1 MSRLTSKR
9 HPDLLVSI
17 PSPVS
22 VPPSVPLIPTSRA
35 ISTKTTRAY
44 RSGPRRA
51 TPSSIVTH
59 SAGSIPKASREGATG
74 IVEMLFCTSLVA
86 LVGAADQQPA
96 NSPRKL
102 QIVNTKRQSTI
113 CELIFPT
120 SVLAVKL
127 NRKRLIVVL
136 ETEIYI
142 YDISTMKLLHTI
154 ETGPNPNAVCAL
166 SSSSDH
172 SYLAYPSPSPSTT
185 PLSTSSVPPAPPA
198 PTTGDVLLFDTLNL
212 SALNVIQAHKSPISC
227 LALNSTGTMLATA
240 SDKGTVVRVF
250 SVPDAKKLWQFRRG
264 SASARIFS
272 INFNL
277 MSTLLA
283 VSSDT
288 STIHIYK
295 LASRKGQ
302 LGEAAI
308 PSSGFSEPRSPTPS
322 ETPSSPPLNASHLP
336 SSSSATSSLKR
347 RSYYIGKSFVGGV
360 GGYLPKGVT
369 EMWDPQRDFAFI
381 KLRGNP
387 GGRTVVAMS
396 GTVPQVMVISAEG
409 LFQAYNIDLENGGEC
424 SLMKEF
430 SLLGTDDSNGLGAL
444 NGD

>member
-1 MSRLTSKR
+1 MSRLTKR
-9 HPDLLVSI
+9 HPDLLCCNFNQDFSCIAVGHKKGYTILNCDPFGKVHS
-17 PSPVS
+17 
-22 VPPSVPLIPTSRA
+22 
-35 ISTKTTRAY
+35 KTDQ
-44 RSGPRRA
+44 
-51 TPSSIVTH
+51 
-59 SAGSIPKASREGATG
+59 GATG

-86 LVGAADQQPA
+86 LVGAADTQPS

-120 SVLAVKL
+120 SVLAVKM

-136 ETEIYI
+136 ESEIYI

-166 SSSSDH
+166 SSSSEH
-172 SYLAYPSPSPSTT
+172 SYLAYPSPAPSASST
-185 PLSTSSVPPAPPA
+185 PLSSSAVPAPPPA
-198 PTTGDVLLFDTLNL
+198 PTTGDVLLFDTISL
-212 SALNVIQAHKSPISC
+212 SALNVIQAHKTPIAA

-264 SASARIFS
+264 TQSARIFS

-283 VSSDT
+283 VSSDS
-288 STIHIYK
+288 STIHIYR
-295 LASRKGQ
+295 LANSPKSKG
-302 LGEAAI
+302 G
-308 PSSGFSEPRSPTPS
+308 PSSDTIDGIPEGSSSLVEGARSPTPS
-322 ETPSSPPLNASHLP
+322 EAPSSNSPPLSAAKLAESQ
-336 SSSSATSSLKR
+336 SATSSLRR
-347 RSYYIGKSFVGGV
+347 RSYHIGKSFVGGV
-360 GGYLPKGVT
+360 GGYLPRSVS
-369 EMWDPQRDFAFI
+369 EMWEPQRDFAFI
-381 KLRGNP
+381 KLRGNH

-430 SLLGTDDSNGLGAL
+430 SLLGSDDSGGAGSL
-444 NGD
+444 NGV

>member
-1 MSRLTSKR
+1 MSRNKR
-9 HPDLLVSI
+9 HPDLLCCNFNQDFSCIAVGHKKGYTI
-17 PSPVS
+17 LNCDPFGKV
-22 VPPSVPLIPTSRA
+22 
-35 ISTKTTRAY
+35 
-44 RSGPRRA
+44 
-51 TPSSIVTH
+51 H
-59 SAGSIPKASREGATG
+59 SKNDQGATG

-86 LVGAADQQPA
+86 LVGAADSSPS

-120 SVLAVKL
+120 SVLAVKM

-136 ETEIYI
+136 ESEIYI

-166 SSSSDH
+166 SSSSDR
-172 SYLAYPSPSPSTT
+172 SYLAYPSPAPSASSS
-185 PLSTSSVPPAPPA
+185 PLSSSAVPAPPPA
-198 PTTGDVLLFDTLNL
+198 PTSGDVLLFDTITLT
-212 SALNVIQAHKSPISC
+212 ALNVIQAHKSPISA
-227 LALNSTGTMLATA
+227 LSLNSTGTMLATA

-250 SVPDAKKLWQFRRG
+250 SVPDAKQLWQFRRG

-277 MSTLLA
+277 VSTLLA

-288 STIHIYK
+288 STIHIYR
-295 LASRKGQ
+295 LASRKPGAKGA
-302 LGEAAI
+302 LPAGAGGTPEWEEGNSLDDA
-308 PSSGFSEPRSPTPS
+308 RSPTPS
-322 ETPSSPPLNASHLP
+322 EAPSSSSPPLQAGKLDHSGGAG
-336 SSSSATSSLKR
+336 SATGGTGGSATSSLRR
-347 RSYYIGKSFVGGV
+347 RSYHIGKSFVGGV
-360 GGYLPKGVT
+360 GGYLPRSVS
-369 EMWDPQRDFAFI
+369 EMWEPQRDFAFI
-381 KLRGNP
+381 KLRGGS

-396 GTVPQVMVISAEG
+396 GTVPQVMVISSDG

-430 SLLGTDDSNGLGAL
+430 S
-444 NGD
+444 

>member
-1 MSRLTSKR
+1 MSRIGKR
-9 HPDLLVSI
+9 HPDLLCCNFNQDFSCIAVGHKKGYTI
-17 PSPVS
+17 LNCDPFGKV
-22 VPPSVPLIPTSRA
+22 
-35 ISTKTTRAY
+35 
-44 RSGPRRA
+44 
-51 TPSSIVTH
+51 H
-59 SAGSIPKASREGATG
+59 SKNDQGATG

-86 LVGAADQQPA
+86 LVGAADTQPS

-120 SVLAVKL
+120 SVLAVKM

-136 ETEIYI
+136 ENEIYI

-166 SSSSDH
+166 SSSSEH
-172 SYLAYPSPSPSTT
+172 SYLAYPSPAPSASAA
-185 PLSTSSVPPAPPA
+185 PLSNSAVPAPPPA
-198 PTTGDVLLFDTLNL
+198 PTTGDVLLFDTISL
-212 SALNVIQAHKSPISC
+212 SALNVIQAHKTPIAA

-264 SASARIFS
+264 SQNARIFS

-277 MSTLLA
+277 ASSLLA
-283 VSSDT
+283 VSSDS

-295 LASRKGQ
+295 LASGKTAPSGSI
-302 LGEAAI
+302 GGGAGTGAGAGAGAAGSEADDLNGA
-308 PSSGFSEPRSPTPS
+308 RSPTPS
-322 ETPSSPPLNASHLP
+322 DAPSNSPPLAAAKLAESH
-336 SSSSATSSLKR
+336 SATSSLRR
-347 RSYYIGKSFVGGV
+347 RSYHIGKSFVGGV
-360 GGYLPKGVT
+360 GGYLPRSVS
-369 EMWDPQRDFAFI
+369 EMWEPQRDFAFI
-381 KLRGNP
+381 KLRGNQ
-387 GGRTVVAMS
+387 GARTVVAMS
-396 GTVPQVMVISAEG
+396 GTVPQVMVISADG

-430 SLLGTDDSNGLGAL
+430 A
-444 NGD
+444 

>member
-1 MSRLTSKR
+1 MSRIGKR
-9 HPDLLVSI
+9 HPDLLCCNFNQDFSCIAVGHKKGYTI
-17 PSPVS
+17 LNCDPFGKV
-22 VPPSVPLIPTSRA
+22 
-35 ISTKTTRAY
+35 
-44 RSGPRRA
+44 
-51 TPSSIVTH
+51 H
-59 SAGSIPKASREGATG
+59 SKNDQGATG

-86 LVGAADQQPA
+86 LVGAADTQPS

-120 SVLAVKL
+120 SVLAVKM

-136 ETEIYI
+136 ENEIYI

-166 SSSSDH
+166 SSSSEH
-172 SYLAYPSPSPSTT
+172 SYLAYPSPAPSASTA
-185 PLSTSSVPPAPPA
+185 PLSNSAVPAPPPA
-198 PTTGDVLLFDTLNL
+198 PTTGDVLLFDTISL
-212 SALNVIQAHKSPISC
+212 SALNVIQAHKTPIAF

-264 SASARIFS
+264 SQNARIFS

-277 MSTLLA
+277 ASSLLA
-283 VSSDT
+283 VSSDS

-295 LASRKGQ
+295 LANGKNAP
-302 LGEAAI
+302 LGSIGRSGASAGTGGSEADDLNGA
-308 PSSGFSEPRSPTPS
+308 RSPTPS
-322 ETPSSPPLNASHLP
+322 DAPSNSPPLAAARLSESH
-336 SSSSATSSLKR
+336 SATSSLRR
-347 RSYYIGKSFVGGV
+347 RSYHIGKSFVGGV
-360 GGYLPKGVT
+360 GGYLPRSVS
-369 EMWDPQRDFAFI
+369 EMWEPQRDFAFI
-381 KLRGNP
+381 KLRGNQ
-387 GGRTVVAMS
+387 GARTVVAMS
-396 GTVPQVMVISAEG
+396 GTVPQVMVISADG

-430 SLLGTDDSNGLGAL
+430 A
-444 NGD
+444 

>member
-1 MSRLTSKR
+1 MSRLAKR
-9 HPDLLVSI
+9 HPDLLSCNFNQDY
-17 PSPVS
+17 SPRQQHVYF
-22 VPPSVPLIPTSRA
+22 LA
-35 ISTKTTRAY
+35 A
-44 RSGPRRA
+44 A
-51 TPSSIVTH
+51 TDADSCIDDQ
-59 SAGSIPKASREGATG
+59 GATG

-86 LVGAADQQPA
+86 LVGAAENQPS

-120 SVLAVKL
+120 SVLAVKM

-136 ETEIYI
+136 ENEIYI

-166 SSSSDH
+166 SSSSER
-172 SYLAYPSPSPSTT
+172 SYLAYPSPAPSASST
-185 PLSTSSVPPAPPA
+185 PLSSSAIPAPPPA
-198 PTTGDVLLFDTLNL
+198 PTTGDVLLFDTISLT
-212 SALNVIQAHKSPISC
+212 ALNVIQAHKTPIAS

-264 SASARIFS
+264 SSSARIFS

-288 STIHIYK
+288 STIHIYR
-295 LASRKGQ
+295 LANSRKG
-302 LGEAAI
+302 GGGAAAGGGGKDGKDVDDAGAEEA
-308 PSSGFSEPRSPTPS
+308 RSPTPS
-322 ETPSSPPLNASHLP
+322 ETPSASSPPLAAGKLDSH
-336 SSSSATSSLKR
+336 SSAASSLRR
-347 RSYYIGKSFVGGV
+347 RSYHLGKSFVGGV
-360 GGYLPKGVT
+360 GGYLPKSVS
-369 EMWDPQRDFAFI
+369 EMWEPQRDFAFI
-381 KLRGNP
+381 KLRGNH
-387 GGRTVVAMS
+387 GRTVVAMS
-396 GTVPQVMVISAEG
+396 ATVPQVMVISSEG

-430 SLLGTDDSNGLGAL
+430 ALLGSEDFGNGSSGI
-444 NGD
+444 

>member
-1 MSRLTSKR
+1 MSRLAKR
-9 HPDLLVSI
+9 HPDLLSCNFNQDYSCIAVGHRKGYTI
-17 PSPVS
+17 LNCDPFGKVH
-22 VPPSVPLIPTSRA
+22 A
-35 ISTKTTRAY
+35 NNDQ
-44 RSGPRRA
+44 
-51 TPSSIVTH
+51 
-59 SAGSIPKASREGATG
+59 GATG

-86 LVGAADQQPA
+86 LVGAAENQPS

-120 SVLAVKL
+120 SVLAVKM

-136 ETEIYI
+136 ENEIYI

-166 SSSSDH
+166 SSSSER
-172 SYLAYPSPSPSTT
+172 SYLAYPSPAPSASST
-185 PLSTSSVPPAPPA
+185 PLSSSAIPAPPPA
-198 PTTGDVLLFDTLNL
+198 PTTGDVLLFDTISLT
-212 SALNVIQAHKSPISC
+212 ALNVIQAHKTPIAS

-264 SASARIFS
+264 SSSARIFS

-288 STIHIYK
+288 STIHIYR
-295 LASRKGQ
+295 LANSRKG
-302 LGEAAI
+302 GAGAGSGGGKDGKDVDDVAAEEA
-308 PSSGFSEPRSPTPS
+308 RSPTPS
-322 ETPSSPPLNASHLP
+322 ETPSASSPPLAAGKLDSH
-336 SSSSATSSLKR
+336 SSAASSLRR
-347 RSYYIGKSFVGGV
+347 RSYHLGKSFVGGV
-360 GGYLPKGVT
+360 GGYLPKSVS
-369 EMWDPQRDFAFI
+369 EMWEPQRDFAFI
-381 KLRGNP
+381 KLRGNH
-387 GGRTVVAMS
+387 GRTVVAMS
-396 GTVPQVMVISAEG
+396 ATVPQVMVISSEG

-430 SLLGTDDSNGLGAL
+430 ALLGSEDFGNGSNGI
-444 NGD
+444 